1 MDRGFHFGFEG
12 CGGGL
17 VVLSLRREGT
27 YTVSPSEPRKESPS
41 EPRLPGRSLSRL
53 RSESREPRGAR
64 SESRGS
70 STSRAENEIVSSLE
84 NDREKRSPSF
94 PAQLRHVKI
103 LEILLRA
110 GATLD
115 SVQGDASF
123 DALLQT
129 YPDDSRNEHFVAMS
143 DMVASVRKHGS
154 WKAHCIAP
162 HRMVLRLRSLVARGR
177 AKPTRTRR
185 GMPAR
190 SRQALEF
197 LVRQGDNGIV
207 WNILSYWRATK

>member
-70 STSRAENEIVSSLE
+70 STSRAEKEIVSSLE
-84 NDREKRSPSF
+84 NDREKRSPCGNDTRIAKMSAVSE
-94 PAQLRHVKI
+94 PCVTSTGPR
-103 LEILLRA
+103 LLV
-110 GATLD
+110 D
-115 SVQGDASF
+115 SSTPRCDA
-123 DALLQT
+123 
-129 YPDDSRNEHFVAMS
+129 
-143 DMVASVRKHGS
+143 
-154 WKAHCIAP
+154 
-162 HRMVLRLRSLVARGR
+162 
-177 AKPTRTRR
+177 
-185 GMPAR
+185 
-190 SRQALEF
+190 
-197 LVRQGDNGIV
+197 
-207 WNILSYWRATK
+207 